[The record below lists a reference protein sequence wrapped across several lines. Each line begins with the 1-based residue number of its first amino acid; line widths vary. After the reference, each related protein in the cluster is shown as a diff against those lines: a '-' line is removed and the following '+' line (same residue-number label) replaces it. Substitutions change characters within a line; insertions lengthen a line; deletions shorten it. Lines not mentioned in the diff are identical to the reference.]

1 MSEIIELQK
10 REAKGTIAA
19 KELRNKSLVPGV
31 IYGDQIEAR
40 HFSVEAN
47 KLLKLFKT
55 HGMSTLF
62 DVKVGDEKEGVK
74 VIIQDIQKDP
84 VTDQF
89 KHVDLYQVRMDK
101 KLHTEVH
108 LEFTGEALSV
118 KDLGGTLVKQIDKL
132 PIECLPAN
140 LIHELEV
147 PIDTLK
153 TFEDS
158 INVSDLNLPEGVETD
173 LDSTS
178 RVASVSAPR
187 TEEEMAELEEEVKTD
202 VEGIE
207 VEGEKKVEGEEGA
220 TADSADSAPVAD
232 SEAEGSKEEK
242 PEQKKE

>member
-1 MSEIIELQK
+1 MSDIIELQS
-10 REAKGTIAA
+10 REAKGKTAA
-19 KELRNKSLVPGV
+19 RGLRNKSLIPGV
-31 IYGDQIEAR
+31 IYGDQIESR
-40 HFSVEAN
+40 NFTIEESKIT
-47 KLLKLFKT
+47 KLLKI

-62 DVKVGDEKEGVK
+62 DVKVGDEKENVK

-84 VTDQF
+84 VTDKL
-89 KHVDLYQVRMDK
+89 KHIDLYQVRMDK

-108 LEFTGEALSV
+108 LEFTGEALAV

-140 LIHELEV
+140 LIHELEIS
-147 PIDTLK
+147 IDSLK

-158 INVSDLNLPEGVETD
+158 IDVSDLNLPEGVETS

-187 TEEEMAELEEEVKTD
+187 TEEEMAALEEEVKTD

-207 VEGEKKVEGEEGA
+207 VEGEKKVEGEKGEE
-220 TADSADSAPVAD
+220 S
-232 SEAEGSKEEK
+232 AEGDAPAEESSSGESKEE
-242 PEQKKE
+242 EKKE